1 MSNETGAKSLNNII
15 DGKKFCIPMYQRN
28 YKWNSDVAEKL
39 VTDIISSYEIK
50 NDTNKS
56 LGLITLYHDENKKKY
71 DVIDG
76 QQRFTT
82 LAILLTLLNSEKN
95 IDLAFER
102 DDDNDN
108 KRSLAVKEK
117 CDCACTDVNRINRNR
132 KKMLEV
138 LRNKYGDDSKI
149 PKSALACYIL
159 NHVIMLSSIVN
170 TLPVEEFMNLNA
182 YKTAFSICDHIR
194 ANLIALNSF
203 HKDDLEKEN
212 VAPILARCLSNHS
225 YKTAVAILYNELQK
239 KLYEIEKEEGTY
251 KSVYD
256 LLKAPE
262 IVIEPGQE
270 SRINILFG
278 AMLKPGAQN
287 YDSGEITENL
297 DFWIKMLQRLAFV
310 NKILDELKEEFD
322 RGEYHSFKQIDDY
335 QKLTKKSFIREVF
348 DGIDNDW
355 DSQTL
360 AKEIQKYTNI
370 DSVIIRCLQQD
381 SKKLANRY
389 LEAFVYSNVNSESFK
404 QADNEKWKKV
414 ALAQMPLEDVVEEI
428 SGCGRYIIDRYEIE
442 HREDL
447 NVNIDIPPVLDL
459 EDRENINFGGS
470 LDLQES
476 DEISVGKLF
485 EYKIRIPVI
494 QRDYCMGAR
503 ITGKNDFLSFLLDGY
518 EKDMNDSNLGKLSA
532 STVLLS
538 VSEVNDNNKILYIF
552 DGQQRTFTL
561 YNILKYCGCEMKEYN
576 FVGRESENR
585 DIESNS
591 HGSPYS
597 KAAVDNLKCILEK
610 KIKDKKDFAEYIKE
624 KVFLKVKIVDNVS
637 GAEQFFMDINGG
649 VALKKYEIY
658 KAMLCDRLSKL
669 GKTDVVRKIEN
680 KWLDFF
686 YKYRKDYLKVVNIE
700 NDERDDEELLEIRF
714 IEYVCRF
721 VYRMNH
727 YGATYEDIWEK
738 NESGEFDKKDEK
750 KYGKSD
756 SCNECEELLS
766 FDEIESKGDLIAK
779 LSYIS
784 DLNENDIDN
793 VCTIME
799 AITSDE
805 LKKGEDCSIEF
816 ESEWLQ
822 TNSKNDGVFIY
833 RLTCKGNKQKI
844 LDKMD
849 YYVMRFIWSL
859 TEGNREILEKYYR
872 YKDIGGLVKICD
884 DDQIMR
890 DIILTILQKDIHG
903 DAYPYQLYWGN
914 INYFY
919 CGYNHNGN
927 NASNVAN
934 KSINNK
940 YVKEIPAY
948 YYNELPYEDKC
959 VRLQY
964 LQEKARPENS
974 NDALFFALVKNNFVG
989 QIKYEDGKNSNV
1001 CLLSGDLSGY
1011 KCTNRTE
1018 AYCLVYITDK
1028 IKKCD

>member
-1 MSNETGAKSLNNII
+1 MSNETGAKSLNDII
-15 DGKKFCIPMYQRN
+15 SDKEFCIPMYQRN

-39 VTDIISSYEIK
+39 VMDIISSYEMK
-50 NDTNKS
+50 NDTKKS
-56 LGLITLYHDENKKKY
+56 LGLITLFYDEINKKY

-82 LAILLTLLNSEKN
+82 LAILLNLLKSQKT
-95 IDLAFER
+95 IALTFER
-102 DDDNDN
+102 DVEDDK
-108 KRSLAVKEK
+108 KRSKAVNGELGKDVE
-117 CDCACTDVNRINRNR
+117 CTDVNRINRNR
-132 KKMLEV
+132 NKMYEV
-138 LRNKYGDDSKI
+138 LIKRYGEDSKI
-149 PKSALACYIL
+149 PKCELAKYVL
-159 NHVIMLSSIVN
+159 YNVIMLCSIVN

-182 YKTAFSICDHIR
+182 YKTAFSICDHVR

-203 HKDDLEKEN
+203 HKDELEKEN
-212 VAPILARCLSNHS
+212 VAPILARCLSKHS

-239 KLYEIEKEEGTY
+239 KLYEVEKKEGTY
-251 KSVYD
+251 KSVYA

-297 DFWIKMLQRLAFV
+297 DFWIKMLQKLAFV
-310 NKILDELKEEFD
+310 NKLLDELKEEFD

-370 DSVIIRCLQQD
+370 DSVIISCLQQD

-389 LEAFVYSNVNSESFK
+389 LEAFVYSDVNSETLK
-404 QADNEKWKKV
+404 QADNENWKKV

-485 EYKIRIPVI
+485 EYNIRIPVI

-503 ITGKNDFLSFLLDGY
+503 ITGENDFLSFLLDGY
-518 EKDMNDSNLGKLSA
+518 KKNLEKLSA

-538 VSEVNDNNKILYIF
+538 VSEENDNNKTLYIF

-561 YNILKYCGCEMKEYN
+561 YNILKYCRCKMSEYN
-576 FVGRESENR
+576 FVGRESEIK
-585 DIESNS
+585 DSESNS
-591 HGSPYS
+591 YGSPYS
-597 KAAVDNLKCILEK
+597 KAAVENLKFILEK
-610 KIKDKKDFAEYIKE
+610 KITDKDGFANYIKE
-624 KVFLKVKIVDNVS
+624 NVFLKVKIVDNVS

-669 GKTDVVRKIEN
+669 GRTDVVKKIEN
-680 KWLDFF
+680 EWLDFF
-686 YKYRKDYLKVVNIE
+686 YKYRKDYLGVSGIAE
-700 NDERDDEELLEIRF
+700 DEKDDEELLEIRF

-727 YGATYEDIWEK
+727 YGAIYEDIWVK
-738 NESGEFDKKDEK
+738 NESDKFHKNDDQ

-756 SCNECEELLS
+756 ICNKSEELLT
-766 FDEIESKGDLIAK
+766 FDEIESKGDLVAK

-784 DLNENDIDN
+784 DLNENDIKN
-793 VCTIME
+793 VYTIME
-799 AITSDE
+799 AITSYE
-805 LKKGEDCSIEF
+805 IKKGEDCSINVENK
-816 ESEWLQ
+816 WLQ
-822 TNSKNDGVFIY
+822 TSSKKDGVLII
-833 RLTCKGNKQKI
+833 RLKCEGNKQTI
-844 LDKMD
+844 LDKMN
-849 YYVMRFIWSL
+849 YYVMQFIWSL

-872 YKDIGGLVKICD
+872 YKGIRDLVKICD

-890 DIILTILQKDIHG
+890 DIILSVLRKDIHG
-903 DAYPYQLYWGN
+903 DAYPYQLYWSN
-914 INYFY
+914 TNYFY
-919 CGYNHNGN
+919 CGYNNHNGN
-927 NASNVAN
+927 GTLGVA
-934 KSINNK
+934 KKHMENK

-948 YYNELPYEDKC
+948 YFDELKDGDKY

-964 LQEKARPENS
+964 LQEKTCSEKS
-974 NDALFFALVKNNFVG
+974 NDNLFFALVKNNFDG
-989 QIKYEDGKNSNV
+989 QIKYEDGRNSNV
-1001 CLLSGDLSGY
+1001 CLLSGDLSEY
-1011 KCTNRTE
+1011 ECTNRTE